1 MARFPATSA
10 PSRPARTILF
20 EGRKTSTNLGSGEV
34 VDVSNPSSLVYSRKS
49 AEYPA
54 SCPPALASA
63 MIVLKHVLLPVDFSD
78 NSVRATEY
86 AILFCQRYR
95 ATLHLLHVIED
106 PMVYLPVLESYSLPS
121 HGQLETYAQDRLENW
136 LPSEQV
142 DGLTVEYQWMHGNP
156 AARIVEYAR
165 DCRLD
170 LIVMGAHG
178 RGGATHLL
186 MGNTAE
192 KVVRRAP
199 CPVLTVNPE
208 TTFEAQI

>member
-1 MARFPATSA
+1 
-10 PSRPARTILF
+10 
-20 EGRKTSTNLGSGEV
+20 
-34 VDVSNPSSLVYSRKS
+34 
-49 AEYPA
+49 
-54 SCPPALASA
+54 

-86 AILFCQRYR
+86 ALLFCQRYR

-106 PMVYLPVLESYSLPS
+106 PTVYLPVLESYSLPS

-136 LPSEQV
+136 LPAEQV
-142 DGLTVEYQWMHGNP
+142 EGLAIEYQWMHGNP
-156 AARIVEYAR
+156 AAKIVEYAR

-199 CPVLTVNPE
+199 CPVLTVNPQ
-208 TTFEAQI
+208 TAFEEPV